1 MACVMAVGLHIEW
14 NITTA
19 LMWIDYSRMSV
30 VCLTACNFLF
40 PDSDVLSEGAYCVY
54 LTIVLT
60 SGDQI
65 ECDEE
70 SVVVYACMY

>member
-1 MACVMAVGLHIEW
+1 MENNNSSHVNRLQ
-14 NITTA
+14 
-19 LMWIDYSRMSV
+19 D

-40 PDSDVLSEGAYCVY
+40 PHSDVLSEGAYCVY

-70 SVVVYACMY
+70 SIVVYVSV